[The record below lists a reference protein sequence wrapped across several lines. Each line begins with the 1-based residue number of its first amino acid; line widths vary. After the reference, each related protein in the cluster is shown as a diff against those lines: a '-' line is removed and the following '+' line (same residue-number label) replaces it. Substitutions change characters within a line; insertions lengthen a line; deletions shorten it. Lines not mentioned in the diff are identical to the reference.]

1 MKDSALLLVTFGST
15 YPGPHE
21 TFARTRAFFAEAYPD
36 SDIYMAFT
44 SRICI
49 ARWYKKTGE
58 QYHTADVIL
67 DKIGQAGYKRV
78 RIQSLHII
86 PGLEFS
92 FIHNLYHAHKHKPF
106 ASIQTSLK
114 CLIK

>member
-67 DKIGQAGYKRV
+67 DKIGQAGYK
-78 RIQSLHII
+78 L
-86 PGLEFS
+86 L
-92 FIHNLYHAHKHKPF
+92 
-106 ASIQTSLK
+106 
-114 CLIK
+114 